1 MAEDTQLAAMQKTIQ
16 EAIASEQAVNLY
28 GNGFICI
35 NSNAD
40 ILIIMQKNQ
49 KPVAVINLSYTTAK
63 TLSEKLGQMV
73 RDFEKKTGNII
84 MTIDVI
90 DEKLKGL
97 PGDAKLQ

>member
-1 MAEDTQLAAMQKTIQ
+1 MAEDNQLAAMQKIMQ
-16 EAIASEQAVNLY
+16 EAIASEQVVNIY
-28 GNGFICI
+28 GNGFICL
-35 NSNAD
+35 NTNAD
-40 ILIIMQKNQ
+40 MLIIMQKNQ

-73 RDFEKKTGNII
+73 RDFEKKTGNTI

-97 PGDAKLQ
+97 PEDAKL

>member
-1 MAEDTQLAAMQKTIQ
+1 MAEDTQLAVMQKTIQ

-73 RDFEKKTGNII
+73 RDFEKKTGNTI